1 MALTEQ
7 QKQAATRIR
16 QQGGT
21 VKQAA
26 DILMVSTQE
35 LKNYLHR
42 AGITQT
48 QADADGLW
56 CAWCGQRI
64 DASKFNTRKRFC
76 SDSHRLK
83 WWSANRFA
91 ITPKSRKETVCP
103 NCGTTFSTWHSSG
116 KKYCNHACY
125 IQHRYGTR
133 GGKP

>member
-42 AGITQT
+42 AGIAQT

-64 DASKFNTRKRFC
+64 DASTLC
-76 SDSHRLK
+76 ASLVVSHLHQG
-83 WWSANRFA
+83 
-91 ITPKSRKETVCP
+91 VCYVYSFFV
-103 NCGTTFSTWHSSG
+103 CWREAGFG
-116 KKYCNHACY
+116 Y
-125 IQHRYGTR
+125 
-133 GGKP
+133 